1 MATGD
6 RPLWDSNINDP
17 WDWGKPSPALINIFE
32 ERHDL
37 FCPLTPD
44 GRTAAGGGY
53 DVILLALH
61 GFDAYRLHIPVTGV
75 AVAQRYASMESRK
88 PHEYNFG
95 S

>member
-6 RPLWDSNINDP
+6 RPLWDSNISDP

-44 GRTAAGGGY
+44 GRSKKALIPAVRDSYAAG
-53 DVILLALH
+53 LLVANSRAFSVPARTYEK
-61 GFDAYRLHIPVTGV
+61 GEGTRAERL
-75 AVAQRYASMESRK
+75 YA
-88 PHEYNFG
+88 
-95 S
+95 